1 MSTPKGT
8 WIVCLY
14 VHVAQKPTVM
24 KWNQRNIYSSVACK
38 SVPLVCQGFL
48 LNFHIWE
55 LAFGSV
61 LNKQCI
67 SMWEQW
73 RGTVASGKALKITS
87 YLYNWDFSKDQWDF
101 LGLRPKEIV
110 PLEAVN
116 SCSSVIS
123 KENHSYPRS
132 RC

>member
-1 MSTPKGT
+1 MNPGVNSRMKANGELWSQQPWNKIKGIFT
-8 WIVCLY
+8 D
-14 VHVAQKPTVM
+14 
-24 KWNQRNIYSSVACK
+24 
-38 SVPLVCQGFL
+38 PLHANLSPWFVRDSCETFL
-48 LNFHIWE
+48 FE
-55 LAFGSV
+55 KLAFGSV

-87 YLYNWDFSKDQWDF
+87 YLCNWDFTKDQWDF
-101 LGLRPKEIV
+101 SRLRPKEIV

-132 RC
+132 KC